1 MEMLF
6 WAAIRTGPEGC
17 DPISGPGSLLTSDG
31 AINSAPKEPSWLSL
45 SLTLRLTGGEAG
57 ISAFPCRVSQ
67 GLCMQIRRPYPRPPA
82 GVLLGRTTT
91 YTRRKRSVRR
101 ACR

>member
-45 SLTLRLTGGEAG
+45 SLTLRLTAGE
-57 ISAFPCRVSQ
+57 Q
-67 GLCMQIRRPYPRPPA
+67 GLAHFCVGSPK
-82 GVLLGRTTT
+82 VC
-91 YTRRKRSVRR
+91 
-101 ACR
+101 ACKSEDLSPSSGGGSFGQDEDLHAP